1 MKLKEDV
8 DIKVSLFSTQY
19 KGKQISVRIL
29 LLLSSKSVSLTN
41 FINATIFSNT
51 GAILSIIQCDQLVQ
65 FASIGSEL
73 MVGVR
78 FSSSKY
84 SVGKT
89 GSGGPLAEKQLTVL
103 SEKDM
108 RWHRWRMVLI

>member
-1 MKLKEDV
+1 MELKEDV
-8 DIKVSLFSTQY
+8 DIKVSLFGTQY

-29 LLLSSKSVSLTN
+29 LLLSSKSISLTN
-41 FINATIFSNT
+41 FINATICSNT
-51 GAILSIIQCDQLVQ
+51 GAILSIIQCDKLVQ
-65 FASIGSEL
+65 FASIGSAL

-89 GSGGPLAEKQLTVL
+89 FSGGPLAEKLLTVL
-103 SEKDM
+103 TEKDM
-108 RWHRWRMVLI
+108 SWHRLGMVLI